1 MKLNTLLEGE
11 AMATQAYITPS
22 ILAWARERAQLSL
35 DILSAKLSVNIEK
48 VEMWEKGEAKPT
60 FKQAQTVAKILQ
72 VPFGYLF
79 LAQPPKESLPI
90 PDLRTINDTTPS
102 EISPTF
108 KALLNDIDRK
118 QQWYK
123 EYILESGEESL
134 PFIGQFSP
142 NDSIETVVVHM
153 RETLGWTSG
162 FASSANVK
170 EEYIRDISNKAEKVG
185 ILVMRNSILG
195 NNTGKHLSVN
205 EFRGFAISD
214 THAPVIFINTSD
226 AKSAQIFTLAHELA
240 HLWIGES
247 GISAVDLH
255 KQDNNE
261 IEKFCNSIAAEL
273 LVPKLEVRAKWDSD
287 KTAKAN
293 CQSFAEEFHV
303 SVFVALRRVFDLG
316 YILESD
322 FYTLFSEAQSEFEEF
337 KRRQQRS
344 TGGDFYRTLK
354 VRNSETFSH
363 AVVSSALEGRI
374 LYKDASLLLNI
385 KASKLNDYARKLGY

>member
-1 MKLNTLLEGE
+1 
-11 AMATQAYITPS
+11 MATQAYITPS
-22 ILAWARERAQLSL
+22 LLAWARARAQLSI
-35 DILSAKLSVNIEK
+35 DVLSIKLSVSSEK
-48 VEMWEKGEAKPT
+48 VRMWEAGNAKPT
-60 FKQAQTVAKILQ
+60 FKQAQTVAKVLQ

-79 LAQPPKESLPI
+79 LFQPPEESLPI
-90 PDLRTINDTTPS
+90 PDLRTINDTTPA

-108 KALLNDIDRK
+108 KELLNEIDRK

-123 EYILESGEESL
+123 EYILESGEEPLS
-134 PFIGQFSP
+134 FIGKFSTR
-142 NDSIETVVVHM
+142 DTIETVVANM
-153 RETLGWTSG
+153 REVLGWTSG

-170 EEYIRDISNKAEKVG
+170 EEYIRDITLKAEKIG
-185 ILVMRNSILG
+185 ILVMRNSVLG

-214 THAPVIFINTSD
+214 TYAPVIFINTSD

-255 KQDNNE
+255 EQENNE

-273 LVPKLEVRAKWDSD
+273 LLPRQEIRTKWNSN
-287 KTAKAN
+287 KTAKEN
-293 CQSFAEEFHV
+293 CKSFSEEFHV
-303 SVFVALRRVFDLG
+303 SIFVVLRRVFDLG
-316 YILESD
+316 YIARSD
-322 FYTLFSEAQSEFEEF
+322 FYTLFAEAKSEFEDF
-337 KRRQQRS
+337 QRRQQPVG
-344 TGGDFYRTLK
+344 GGDFYRTLR

>member
-1 MKLNTLLEGE
+1 
-11 AMATQAYITPS
+11 MATQAYITPS
-22 ILAWARERAQLSL
+22 ILAWARVRAQLSI
-35 DILSAKLSVNIEK
+35 DILSAKLSVNSEK
-48 VEMWEKGEAKPT
+48 VRMWEAGNAKPT

-79 LAQPPKESLPI
+79 LSQPPAERLPI
-90 PDLRTINDTTPS
+90 PDLRTINDATPS

-108 KALLNDIDRK
+108 KELLNEIDRK

-123 EYILESGEESL
+123 EYILESGEEPLS
-134 PFIGQFSP
+134 FIGKFSTR
-142 NDSIETVVVHM
+142 DTIETVVTDM
-153 RETLGWTSG
+153 REALGWTSG

-170 EEYIRDISNKAEKVG
+170 EEYIRDITIKAEKLG
-185 ILVMRNSILG
+185 ILVMRNSVLG

-255 KQDNNE
+255 EQDNNE

-273 LVPKLEVRAKWDSD
+273 LLPRQEIRTKWNST
-287 KTAKAN
+287 KTAKEN
-293 CQSFAEEFHV
+293 CKSFAEEFHV
-303 SVFVALRRVFDLG
+303 SIFVALRRVFDLG
-316 YILESD
+316 YILKND
-322 FYTLFSEAQSEFEEF
+322 FYTLFAEAKSEFEEY
-337 KRRQQRS
+337 KRSQQPVG
-344 TGGDFYRTLK
+344 GGDFYRTLR